1 MTNKD
6 SIEVEA
12 GNNGSIILYRERL
25 FREAYEKP
33 AYAVCTQSRIVK
45 ACERVPDKFS
55 NPA

>member
-1 MTNKD
+1 MTYQD